1 MKTVLIAYASRYGG
15 SEHLAERIADM
26 VKARDVMPQLLDLKS
41 HPPKLWLDFGKY
53 GGVVIGTGIKIGK
66 WSPEAEDALTE
77 VQQARTIPYGVFVS
91 CFDAY
96 KLGAGEAVEKY
107 IAPKLSESDAQ
118 PAAVAA
124 FGPVFDLSG
133 AHKVGFIDRKI
144 IGSILKGIRKDGI
157 DVPDGE
163 LTALVGDDDL
173 EAFVTGIIQAL

>member
-1 MKTVLIAYASRYGG
+1 M
-15 SEHLAERIADM
+15 
-26 VKARDVMPQLLDLKS
+26 
-41 HPPKLWLDFGKY
+41 
-53 GGVVIGTGIKIGK
+53 
-66 WSPEAEDALTE
+66 
-77 VQQARTIPYGVFVS
+77 S

-96 KLGAGEAVEKY
+96 KLGAQEASEKY
-107 IAPKLSESDAQ
+107 IAPKLIECDVQ
-118 PAAVAA
+118 PVAAVA

-173 EAFVTGIIQAL
+173 EAFVTSIIQAL